1 MYIGRVSGI
10 GLSFG
15 KQGIITKA
23 AKKAK
28 KNIKRKEIPFEP
40 QDSKI
45 KIDLSPERWKPLD
58 EKLELIDKEM
68 ARALRRNDVFNFT
81 P

>member
-1 MYIGRVSGI
+1 MRISCVSGI
-10 GLSFG
+10 CSSFG
-15 KQGIITKA
+15 KRRIITKVT
-23 AKKAK
+23 KKAK
-28 KNIKRKEIPFEP
+28 EITKRKEIPFAP

-45 KIDLSPERWKPLD
+45 KIDLSPERWKHLD

-68 ARALRRNDVFNFT
+68 ARALRKNDVFNFS